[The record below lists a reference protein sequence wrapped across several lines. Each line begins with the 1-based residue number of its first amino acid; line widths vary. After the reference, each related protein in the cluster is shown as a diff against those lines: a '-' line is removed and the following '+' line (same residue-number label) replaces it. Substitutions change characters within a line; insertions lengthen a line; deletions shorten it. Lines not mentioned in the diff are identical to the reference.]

1 MNHKDHVIYYHK
13 EIDELAKARQ
23 QFIERFPKLAPFL
36 ANTSKDPDIERLIEN
51 FAILTSKIKMELDQ
65 NIPSIA
71 ESLINIIAPNYTS
84 SIPAMCMQEFSLNS
98 SAEVNSLVIPKGA
111 DVFTKQINNV
121 SCQFTTVYDLYL
133 YPVKI
138 TDVLLQSVSKFQSM
152 SFKIDSYKDGVN
164 IADMN
169 INKLNLYLGSDIYLA
184 TSLLMWFFNYLYEVV
199 LINPDTHE
207 EYKVP
212 LHNINPM
219 GFDDKESI
227 FARKN
232 TGIEAFAL
240 MQEYF
245 FIPDKFNMI
254 TLEKLDILNTF
265 QTKSFILKFIFTKSL
280 PSFCIPRADH
290 FSFGITPVINLFET
304 STVPMKNDINKDG
317 FRLSISKTHDKYYEI
332 LEVVSVFSSASV
344 RGKRYLKNYNNFE
357 RFEFLREDDMPDFFT
372 TSKRKDINGEEYTY
386 LTLYDSSI
394 LMSNEQETLSINT
407 LCCNGNLPEEL
418 QIGDVNWYDNKD
430 VSTTNI
436 TLPTKRYKVAVDG
449 TILWKLV
456 SVLSLN
462 YQTMTNRT
470 SFLAVLHAYD
480 FTLGEN
486 DNVSEKLR
494 DAVKDIK
501 SKTVYRIING
511 IPKKGTLCIV
521 DIDDS
526 LFYCIG
532 EVYRLG
538 LILAKFFSSFAS
550 INSFCE
556 LQMNCLSSNA
566 VLDYF
571 PSEGR
576 KSNI

>member
-1 MNHKDHVIYYHK
+1 MSHNDHILYYHR

-36 ANTSKDPDIERLIEN
+36 SNTSKDPDIERLIEN

-65 NIPSIA
+65 NIPAIA

-84 SIPAMCMQEFSLNS
+84 SIPSLCMQEFTLNNNS
-98 SAEVNSLVIPKGA
+98 ETNSLVISKGA
-111 DVFTKQINNV
+111 DVYAKQINNV
-121 SCQFTTVYDLYL
+121 SCQFTTIYDLYL

-138 TDVLLQSVSKFQSM
+138 SDVLLQSIGKYQSM
-152 SFKIDSYKDGVN
+152 SLRIDSYKDGVN
-164 IADMN
+164 ISDMD
-169 INKLNLYLGSDIYLA
+169 ITKLNLYLGSDIYLA
-184 TSLLMWFFNYLYEVV
+184 TSLLMWFFNYLHEII
-199 LINPDTHE
+199 LINPDTNE

-212 LHNINPM
+212 IQSLSPM
-219 GFDDKESI
+219 GFDEKDSI
-227 FARKN
+227 FARRN

-245 FIPDKFNMI
+245 FIPDKFNMV
-254 TLEKLDILNTF
+254 TLDRLDILKTFNTR
-265 QTKSFILKFIFTKSL
+265 SFIMKFIFTKSL

-290 FSFGITPVINLFET
+290 FSFGITPVINLFEI

-317 FRLSISKTHDKYYEI
+317 FRLSISKSYDKYYNI
-332 LEVVSVFSSASV
+332 LEVLSVFSSASV

-372 TSKRKDINGEEYTY
+372 TSRKRDINGDEYTY

-394 LMSNEQETLSINT
+394 LMSNEHETLSINT

-418 QIGDVNWYDNKD
+418 QIGDINRFDNQN

-436 TLPTKRYKVAVDG
+436 TLPTKLYKVEVDG

-462 YQTMTNRT
+462 YQTMTSRT

-501 SKTVYRIING
+501 SKTVYRMING
-511 IPKKGTLCIV
+511 IPKKGTLCIME
-521 DIDDS
+521 IDDS

-538 LILAKFFSSFAS
+538 LVLSKFFSSFAS

-556 LQMNCLSSNA
+556 LQINCIKSNT

-571 PSEGR
+571 PTEGR

>member
-1 MNHKDHVIYYHK
+1 MNNNHILYYHK

-36 ANTSKDPDIERLIEN
+36 SNTSKDPDIERLIEN

-65 NIPSIA
+65 NIPYIA

-84 SIPAMCMQEFSLNS
+84 SIPSMCMQEFSLNS
-98 SAEVNSLVIPKGA
+98 NSEINSLIIPKGT
-111 DVFTKQINNV
+111 DVFAKPIQNV

-138 TDVLLQSVSKFQSM
+138 SDVLLQSISKFQSM
-152 SFKIDSYKDGVN
+152 SLKIESYKDDAN

-169 INKLNLYLGSDIYLA
+169 ITKLNLYLGSDIYLA
-184 TSLLMWFFNYLYEVV
+184 TSLLMWFFNYLAE
-199 LINPDTHE
+199 LIIINPETNE
-207 EYKVP
+207 EYKIPVQN
-212 LHNINPM
+212 LNPM
-219 GFDDKESI
+219 GFDEKDSI
-227 FARKN
+227 FAKRN

-245 FIPDKFNMI
+245 FIPDKFNMVTI
-254 TLEKLDILNTF
+254 DKLDILKSFN
-265 QTKSFILKFIFTKSL
+265 TKSFILKFIFSKSL
-280 PSFCIPRADH
+280 PSYCIPRADH
-290 FSFGITPVINLFET
+290 FSLGISPIINLFEI

-317 FRLSISKTHDKYYEI
+317 FRLSISKTHDKYYDI
-332 LEVVSVFSSASV
+332 LEVISVFSSASI

-372 TSKRKDINGEEYTY
+372 TSKRKDINGDEYTY

-407 LCCNGNLPEEL
+407 LCCNGSLPEEL
-418 QIGDVNWYDNKD
+418 QIGDINIFDNQN

-436 TLPTKRYKVAVDG
+436 TLPTKLYKVSVDG

-480 FTLGEN
+480 FTLGES

-511 IPKKGTLCIV
+511 IPKKGTLCII

-556 LQMNCLSSNA
+556 LQINCTA
-566 VLDYF
+566 ADIVLDYF
-571 PSEGR
+571 PAEGR

>member
-1 MNHKDHVIYYHK
+1 MNNNSHILYYHK

-36 ANTSKDPDIERLIEN
+36 SNTSKDPDIERLIEN

-71 ESLINIIAPNYTS
+71 ESLINIIAPNYTA
-84 SIPAMCMQEFSLNS
+84 SIPAMCMQEFNLNS
-98 SAEVNSLVIPKGA
+98 NAEINSLIIPKGA
-111 DVFTKQINNV
+111 NVFAKQINNV

-133 YPVKI
+133 YPIKI
-138 TDVLLQSVSKFQSM
+138 TDVLLQSISKFQSM
-152 SFKIDSYKDGVN
+152 SLRIESYKDDAN
-164 IADMN
+164 ISDMN
-169 INKLNLYLGSDIYLA
+169 ITKLNLYLGSDIYLA
-184 TSLLMWFFNYLYEVV
+184 TSLLMWFFNYLHEIII
-199 LINPDTHE
+199 INPDNNE
-207 EYKVP
+207 EYRLPVQN
-212 LHNINPM
+212 LNTM

-227 FARKN
+227 FARRN
-232 TGIEAFAL
+232 TGIEAFSL

-245 FIPDKFNMI
+245 FIPDKFNMVTI
-254 TLEKLDILNTF
+254 DKLDMLKYFNG
-265 QTKSFILKFIFTKSL
+265 KSFIIKFIFTKNL

-317 FRLSISKTHDKYYEI
+317 FRLSISKTYDKYYNI
-332 LEVVSVFSSASV
+332 LEVISVFSSTSV

-372 TSKRKDINGEEYTY
+372 TSRKKDINGDEYTY

-394 LMSNEQETLSINT
+394 LMSNDHETISVNA
-407 LCCNGNLPEEL
+407 LCCNGTLPEEL
-418 QIGDVNWYDNKD
+418 QIGDINRFDNQNI
-430 VSTTNI
+430 STTNI
-436 TLPTKRYKVAVDG
+436 TLPTKLYKAAVDG

-480 FTLGEN
+480 FTLGKN

-494 DAVKDIK
+494 DAVKNIK
-501 SKTVYRIING
+501 SKTVYRMING
-511 IPKKGTLCIV
+511 IPKKGTLCII

-556 LQMNCLSSNA
+556 LQINCITANT

-571 PSEGR
+571 PTESR

>member
-1 MNHKDHVIYYHK
+1 MNKWIILLCGVLVACSNSQTKTVK
-13 EIDELAKARQ
+13 EESFYQIELSS
-23 QFIERFPKLAPFL
+23 L
-36 ANTSKDPDIERLIEN
+36 
-51 FAILTSKIKMELDQ
+51 LD
-65 NIPSIA
+65 
-71 ESLINIIAPNYTS
+71 
-84 SIPAMCMQEFSLNS
+84 
-98 SAEVNSLVIPKGA
+98 KGA
-111 DVFTKQINNV
+111 AQKISLDKWSKKIHYIPLETNDSIQIKSINKIILDNDKLLIV
-121 SCQFTTVYDLYL
+121 HSDRISLFNLDGKYLYDIGRKGEGIKEYFRLYNLILRNDTIFVNEGYDLKQYNWTGTYLGKMQIPHIRHMLDL
-133 YPVKI
+133 YPLSNSNVF
-138 TDVLLQSVSKFQSM
+138 LGY
-152 SFKIDSYKDGVN
+152 IDNFTGQKD
-164 IADMN
+164 
-169 INKLNLYLGSDIYLA
+169 
-184 TSLLMWFFNYLYEVV
+184 
-199 LINPDTHE
+199 
-207 EYKVP
+207 
-212 LHNINPM
+212 
-219 GFDDKESI
+219 
-227 FARKN
+227 
-232 TGIEAFAL
+232 
-240 MQEYF
+240 
-245 FIPDKFNMI
+245 
-254 TLEKLDILNTF
+254 KLDMLKYFNG
-265 QTKSFILKFIFTKSL
+265 KSFIIKFIFTKNL

-317 FRLSISKTHDKYYEI
+317 FRLSISKTYDKYYNI
-332 LEVVSVFSSASV
+332 LEVISVFSSTSV

-372 TSKRKDINGEEYTY
+372 TSRKKDINGDEYTY

-394 LMSNEQETLSINT
+394 LMSNDHETISVNA
-407 LCCNGNLPEEL
+407 LCCNGTLPEEL
-418 QIGDVNWYDNKD
+418 QIGDINRFDNQNI
-430 VSTTNI
+430 STTNI
-436 TLPTKRYKVAVDG
+436 TLPTKLYKAAVDG

-480 FTLGEN
+480 FTLGKN

-494 DAVKDIK
+494 DAVKNIK
-501 SKTVYRIING
+501 SKTVYRMING
-511 IPKKGTLCIV
+511 IPKKGTLCII

-556 LQMNCLSSNA
+556 LQINCITANT

-571 PSEGR
+571 PTEGR

>member
-1 MNHKDHVIYYHK
+1 MYNNDHIMYYYR

-23 QFIERFPKLAPFL
+23 LFIERFPKLAPFL
-36 ANTSKDPDIERLIEN
+36 SNTSKDPDIERLIEN

-84 SIPAMCMQEFSLNS
+84 SIPSMCMQEFSLNS
-98 SAEVNSLVIPKGA
+98 SSDVNNIIIPRGT
-111 DVFTKQINNV
+111 DVFAKQIKNV
-121 SCQFTTVYDLYL
+121 SCHFTTVYDLYL
-133 YPVKI
+133 YPI
-138 TDVLLQSVSKFQSM
+138 IISDVLIQSISKFQSM
-152 SFKIDSYKDGVN
+152 SLKVDSYKDGVN

-169 INKLNLYLGSDIYLA
+169 IGKLNLYLGNDIYVA
-184 TSLLMWFFNYLYEVV
+184 TTLLMWLFNYLHE
-199 LINPDTHE
+199 LIIINPETNE

-212 LHNINPM
+212 IQNLSPV
-219 GFDDKESI
+219 GFDDKDSI
-227 FARKN
+227 FAKRN

-245 FIPDKFNMI
+245 FIPDKFNMVTI
-254 TLEKLDILNTF
+254 DNIDILKSFNTR
-265 QTKSFILKFIFTKSL
+265 SFILKFIFKKSL

-290 FSFGITPVINLFET
+290 FSFGISPIINLFEI
-304 STVPMKNDINKDG
+304 STIPMKNDINKDG
-317 FRLSISKTHDKYYEI
+317 FRLSISKTHDKYYNI

-372 TSKRKDINGEEYTY
+372 TSRKKDINGDEYTY

-407 LCCNGNLPEEL
+407 ICCNGNLPEEL
-418 QIGDVNWYDNKD
+418 KIGDINIFDNKD
-430 VSTTNI
+430 ISTTNI
-436 TLPTKRYKVAVDG
+436 TMPTKLYKVSVDG
-449 TILWKLV
+449 TILWRLV

-462 YQTMTNRT
+462 YQTMINRT
-470 SFLAVLHAYD
+470 SFLAVLHAYN
-480 FTLGEN
+480 FTLGES
-486 DNVSEKLR
+486 DNISEKLR
-494 DAVKDIK
+494 DSIKDIK

-526 LFYCIG
+526 LYYCIG

-538 LILAKFFSSFAS
+538 LVLAKFFSSFAS

-556 LQMNCLSSNA
+556 LQVNCISTDI

-571 PSEGR
+571 PSDGR
-576 KSNI
+576 KANI

>member
-1 MNHKDHVIYYHK
+1 MNDNHILYYHK

-23 QFIERFPKLAPFL
+23 KFIERFPKLAPFL
-36 ANTSKDPDIERLIEN
+36 SNTSKDPDIERLIEN

-84 SIPAMCMQEFSLNS
+84 SIPSMCMQEFSLNS
-98 SAEVNSLVIPKGA
+98 NSEINSLIIPKGT
-111 DVFTKQINNV
+111 DVFAKPLQNV

-138 TDVLLQSVSKFQSM
+138 TDVLLQSISKFQSM
-152 SFKIDSYKDGVN
+152 SLKVESYKEGVN
-164 IADMN
+164 ISDMN
-169 INKLNLYLGSDIYLA
+169 ITKLNLYLGSDIYLA
-184 TSLLMWFFNYLYEVV
+184 TSLLMWFFNYLAELVI
-199 LINPDTHE
+199 INPETNE
-207 EYKVP
+207 EYKIPVQN
-212 LHNINPM
+212 LNPM
-219 GFDDKESI
+219 GFDEKDSI
-227 FARKN
+227 FAKRN

-245 FIPDKFNMI
+245 FLPDKFNMVTI
-254 TLEKLDILNTF
+254 DKLDILKSFN
-265 QTKSFILKFIFTKSL
+265 TKSFILKFIFSKSL
-280 PSFCIPRADH
+280 PSYCIPRADH
-290 FSFGITPVINLFET
+290 FSLGISPIINLFEI

-317 FRLSISKTHDKYYEI
+317 FRLSISKTHDKYYDI
-332 LEVVSVFSSASV
+332 LEVISVFSSASI

-372 TSKRKDINGEEYTY
+372 TSKRKDINGYEYTY

-418 QIGDVNWYDNKD
+418 QIGDINIFENQN

-436 TLPTKRYKVAVDG
+436 TMPTKLYKVSVDG

-480 FTLGEN
+480 FTLGES

-511 IPKKGTLCIV
+511 IPKKGTLCIM

-556 LQMNCLSSNA
+556 LQMNCISANI

>member
-1 MNHKDHVIYYHK
+1 
-13 EIDELAKARQ
+13 
-23 QFIERFPKLAPFL
+23 
-36 ANTSKDPDIERLIEN
+36 
-51 FAILTSKIKMELDQ
+51 
-65 NIPSIA
+65 
-71 ESLINIIAPNYTS
+71 
-84 SIPAMCMQEFSLNS
+84 
-98 SAEVNSLVIPKGA
+98 
-111 DVFTKQINNV
+111 
-121 SCQFTTVYDLYL
+121 
-133 YPVKI
+133 
-138 TDVLLQSVSKFQSM
+138 
-152 SFKIDSYKDGVN
+152 
-164 IADMN
+164 
-169 INKLNLYLGSDIYLA
+169 
-184 TSLLMWFFNYLYEVV
+184 
-199 LINPDTHE
+199 
-207 EYKVP
+207 
-212 LHNINPM
+212 M
-219 GFDDKESI
+219 GFDEKDSI
-227 FARKN
+227 FAKRN

-245 FIPDKFNMI
+245 FIPDKFNMVTI
-254 TLEKLDILNTF
+254 DKLDILKSFN
-265 QTKSFILKFIFTKSL
+265 TKSFILKFIFSKSL
-280 PSFCIPRADH
+280 PSYCIPRADH
-290 FSFGITPVINLFET
+290 FSLGISPIINLFEI

-317 FRLSISKTHDKYYEI
+317 FRLSISKTHDKYYDI
-332 LEVVSVFSSASV
+332 LEVISVFSSASI

-372 TSKRKDINGEEYTY
+372 TSKRKDINGDEYTY

-407 LCCNGNLPEEL
+407 LCCNGSLPEEL
-418 QIGDVNWYDNKD
+418 QIGDINIFDNQN

-436 TLPTKRYKVAVDG
+436 TLPTKLYKVSVDG

-480 FTLGEN
+480 FTLGES

-511 IPKKGTLCIV
+511 IPKKGTLCII

-556 LQMNCLSSNA
+556 LQINCTA
-566 VLDYF
+566 ADIVLDYF
-571 PSEGR
+571 PAEGR

>member
-1 MNHKDHVIYYHK
+1 MSQNNHILYYHK

-23 QFIERFPKLAPFL
+23 LFIERFPKLAPFL
-36 ANTSKDPDIERLIEN
+36 SNTSKDPDIERLIEN

-84 SIPAMCMQEFSLNS
+84 AIPSMCMQEFSLNYDS
-98 SAEVNSLVIPKGA
+98 E
-111 DVFTKQINNV
+111 INNLIIPRGAEIYSKHINNI

-138 TDVLLQSVSKFQSM
+138 TEVLLQSVSKFQSM
-152 SFKIDSYKDGVN
+152 SFRIESYKEDTN

-169 INKLNLYLGSDIYLA
+169 INKLNLFLGSDIYLS
-184 TSLLMWFFNYLYEVV
+184 TTLLMWFFNFLNEIII
-199 LINPDTHE
+199 INPETNE
-207 EYKVP
+207 EYKLPVQN
-212 LHNINPM
+212 LNPV
-219 GFDDKESI
+219 GFNDKESI
-227 FARKN
+227 FYGRNA
-232 TGIEAFAL
+232 GIEAFSL
-240 MQEYF
+240 MQEF
-245 FIPDKFNMI
+245 FFMPDKFNMVS
-254 TLEKLDILNTF
+254 LEKLDVLKSFN
-265 QTKSFILKFIFTKSL
+265 TKSFILKFIFTKNL

-290 FSFGITPVINLFET
+290 FSFGITPIINLFKIAT
-304 STVPMKNDINKDG
+304 IPMKNDKSKDG
-317 FRLSISKTHDKYYEI
+317 FRLSINKNYDKYYDI
-332 LEVVSVFSSASV
+332 LEVLSVFSSASV
-344 RGKRYLKNYNNFE
+344 RGKRFLKNYNNFE

-372 TSKRKDINGEEYTY
+372 TCRKKDVNGDEYTY

-407 LCCNGNLPEEL
+407 LCCNGTLAAEL
-418 QIGDVNWYDNKD
+418 QIGDISIFNNQN

-436 TLPTKRYKVAVDG
+436 TIPTKMFKPDIDG

-486 DNVSEKLR
+486 DNISEKLR
-494 DAVKDIK
+494 DAVKNMK

-511 IPKKGTLCIV
+511 IPKKGTMCII

-556 LQMNCLSSNA
+556 LQINCIASNN

-571 PSEGR
+571 PTEGR
-576 KSNI
+576 KSSI

>member
-1 MNHKDHVIYYHK
+1 MNHKDHVLYYHK

-111 DVFTKQINNV
+111 DVFAKQINNV

-556 LQMNCLSSNA
+556 LQMNCLSSNT

>member
-111 DVFTKQINNV
+111 DVFAKQINNV

-556 LQMNCLSSNA
+556 LQMNCLSSNT

>member
-1 MNHKDHVIYYHK
+1 MNHKDHILYYHK

-84 SIPAMCMQEFSLNS
+84 SIPAICMQEFSLNS

-111 DVFTKQINNV
+111 DVFAKQINNV

-169 INKLNLYLGSDIYLA
+169 INRLNLFLGSDIYLA

-199 LINPDTHE
+199 LINPETNE

-290 FSFGITPVINLFET
+290 FSFGITPVINIFET

-372 TSKRKDINGEEYTY
+372 TSRRKDINGEEYTY

-418 QIGDVNWYDNKD
+418 QIGDINWYDNKD

-480 FTLGEN
+480 FTLGDN

-521 DIDDS
+521 DIDDT

-538 LILAKFFSSFAS
+538 LILSKFFSSFAS

-556 LQMNCLSSNA
+556 LQLNCISSNII
-566 VLDYF
+566 LDYF
-571 PSEGR
+571 PTEGR